1 MQPMLARWNSLK
13 SKPFGRE
20 IFSFLAGKFVPYTG
34 SIKAKVTH
42 LEPGY
47 AEISMKERKKLR
59 NHLNSIHAIALANL
73 AEYAGNLAL
82 LAGLPDDARFIVKSF
97 EIEYVKKARGIIT
110 AKSKPG
116 IIHNNEEK
124 AYPVEVTLY
133 DESGDVV
140 TICQL
145 QTLVGPKK

>member
-1 MQPMLARWNSLK
+1 MQPMLVRWKSLK
-13 SKPFGRE
+13 SKPFGKQ
-20 IFSFLAGKFVPYTG
+20 IFSYLAGRYVPYTG
-34 SIKAKVTH
+34 SIKAMVDV

-47 AEISMKERKKLR
+47 AEIIMKERKKLR

-82 LAGLPDDARFIVKSF
+82 LAGLPDDARFIVKGF

-116 IIHNNEEK
+116 VISSSEEK
-124 AYPVEVTLY
+124 AYEVEVNLY

>member
-1 MQPMLARWNSLK
+1 MQPMLTRWNSLK
-13 SKPFGRE
+13 SKPFGK
-20 IFSFLAGKFVPYTG
+20 ILFSYLAGKFVPYTG
-34 SIKAKVTH
+34 SIDARVNV

-47 AEISMKERKKLR
+47 AEITMKERRKLQ

-97 EIEYVKKARGIIT
+97 EIEYVKKARGVIT

-116 IIHNNEEK
+116 IIESSEEK
-124 AYPVEVTLY
+124 AYQVEVNLY

>member
-13 SKPFGRE
+13 SKPFGKE
-20 IFSFLAGKFVPYTG
+20 IFSYLAGKYVPYTG
-34 SIKAKVTH
+34 SIKAKVDV
-42 LEPGY
+42 LKPGY
-47 AEISMKERKKLR
+47 AEILMKDRKGLR

-82 LAGLPDDARFIVKSF
+82 LAGLPDDARFIVKGF
-97 EIEYVKKARGIIT
+97 EIEYVKKARGFIL
-110 AKSKPG
+110 AKSEPG
-116 IIHNNEEK
+116 VISSNEEK
-124 AYPVEVTLY
+124 AYPVEVKLY
-133 DESGDVV
+133 DSSGDVV